1 MPPALVAL
9 ERPVPL
15 LRVVARQRIA
25 LLQHHLH
32 AVLLPLHELSVRLLV
47 ERALRL
53 RALLALRAEEEL
65 ARVARVIALDVIDRL
80 VHQPHGHLGGD
91 GLALVVARRDEQRAV
106 LARLVLGAVGLH
118 VHREEMLRGRHDDL
132 LRVHVNLLVRDHRGA
147 EEHVGHMGI
156 AELQLDQLHRAGEMH
171 HLVAD
176 ELVRLDGE
184 EHVTVVAVRHEHD
197 GSLLSAAE
205 RVAVHDDFHAA
216 VAVAE
221 FSARVVRDPQR
232 RLRADGLRRAIR
244 ERVFRQPRHLVIA
257 LALRREDQVHLA
269 LGVRLERAREDFVA
283 VIATEFQPPR
293 TLPDLRRGRELPIA
307 LQRLQLRPLHFLA
320 SGVHPDF
327 FPILA
332 RDLDEALDD
341 GGLLVRVLRAEVHG
355 RLVAGLVEVVLRL
368 GVDVVALARDA
379 HGAAAGDFASARVH
393 HARLDAELEVLPV
406 VLRRLEL
413 QHRLARRVGLERL
426 AFQDLP
432 AATAAKAAT
441 ATEAV
446 EAFVLLVEPAELA
459 RLLPREVIR
468 VLMHDDLDRRV
479 RHRPAEI
486 VVGLDVDLDLVTG
499 AEGFL
504 APVHLGRLHGDLE
517 LRQLVFLQA
526 KERRVADVRVVALV
540 AELHLILTETLL
552 LGEFERRPTGA
563 ELVQLEVALLHLR
576 AVRAGDGEG
585 NRLVRRRGIHR
596 AVVAANHRLPLHRL
610 LRAIRRAVS
619 EGVDAPRLVRVAIG
633 VSVAGAEGLFVP
645 ERGGGEDFHVVVHRP
660 GDFKHREAVLVRR
673 LVLRARLPLV
683 VAHMPPFPEASLR
696 VRQRLAGERIRD
708 EDEGGLAA
716 GLEHQRRIGH
726 EHEVAR
732 GLPAAL
738 RFEDVSAGAQLAVHA
753 QRRVARAVV
762 ALVLRVV
769 RPRLRLL
776 ATG

>member
-1 MPPALVAL
+1 
-9 ERPVPL
+9 
-15 LRVVARQRIA
+15 
-25 LLQHHLH
+25 
-32 AVLLPLHELSVRLLV
+32 
-47 ERALRL
+47 
-53 RALLALRAEEEL
+53 
-65 ARVARVIALDVIDRL
+65 
-80 VHQPHGHLGGD
+80 
-91 GLALVVARRDEQRAV
+91 
-106 LARLVLGAVGLH
+106 
-118 VHREEMLRGRHDDL
+118 
-132 LRVHVNLLVRDHRGA
+132 
-147 EEHVGHMGI
+147 MGV
-156 AELQLDQLHRAGEMH
+156 AELQLNQLHRAREMH

-221 FSARVVRDPQR
+221 FGAGVVRDPQR
-232 RLRADGLRRAIR
+232 RLRADGLRRAIW

-283 VIATEFQPPR
+283 VIATELQPPR
-293 TLPDLRRGRELPIA
+293 TLPQLRRGRELPIA

-332 RDLDEALDD
+332 RDLDDALDD
-341 GGLLVRVLRAEVHG
+341 GGLFVRVLRAEVHR

-406 VLRRLEL
+406 ILRRLEL

-426 AFQDLP
+426 AFKDLP
-432 AATAAKAAT
+432 AATTAKAAP
-441 ATEAV
+441 ASEAPL
-446 EAFVLLVEPAELA
+446 VLLVEPAELA
-459 RLLPREVIR
+459 RLLPREVIW

-479 RHRPAEI
+479 RHRPAKI
-486 VVGLDVDLDLVTG
+486 VVGLDVDLDLVAS

-504 APVHLGRLHGDLE
+504 APVQLRRLHGDLE
-517 LRQLVFLQA
+517 LRQLVFLQPE
-526 KERRVADVRVVALV
+526 ERRVADVRGLRLV
-540 AELHLILTETLL
+540 AELHVVFAEPLL
-552 LGEFERRPTGA
+552 FGEFERRPSGA
-563 ELVQLEVALLHLR
+563 ELVQLELALLHLR

-633 VSVAGAEGLFVP
+633 VSVAGAEGLFVA
-645 ERGGGEDFHVVVHRP
+645 ERGGGEDFHVVVRHSR
-660 GDFKHREAVLVRR
+660 DFKHREAVLFRR
-673 LVLRARLPLV
+673 LVLRSRFPLV
-683 VAHMPPFPEASLR
+683 VAHVPALPEASFR
-696 VRQRLAGERIRD
+696 VR
-708 EDEGGLAA
+708 
-716 GLEHQRRIGH
+716 
-726 EHEVAR
+726 
-732 GLPAAL
+732 
-738 RFEDVSAGAQLAVHA
+738 
-753 QRRVARAVV
+753 
-762 ALVLRVV
+762 
-769 RPRLRLL
+769 
-776 ATG
+776 